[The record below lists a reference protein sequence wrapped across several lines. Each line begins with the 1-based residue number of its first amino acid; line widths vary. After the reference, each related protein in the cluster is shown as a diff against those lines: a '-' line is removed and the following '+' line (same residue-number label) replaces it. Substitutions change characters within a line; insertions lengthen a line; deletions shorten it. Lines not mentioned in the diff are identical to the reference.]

1 MVNYIIIFFVVLFV
15 GAWIWWGVKQ
25 LTKNIRKQN
34 KELDLAEL
42 AIPDSNHE
50 KEMTDLDKAENKIR
64 KAYILGFVYATLFLV
79 FSFVKKPIQPDLIV
93 TIGAVLLYGLSF
105 GIYKR
110 YRTCSI
116 IMFIYDSFGFFLV
129 MSAGVMK
136 GLIFVIVIVSIKT
149 AMLYIFFEGIR
160 GTLTYHKLKNQ
171 NKGEQ
176 NG

>member
-1 MVNYIIIFFVVLFV
+1 MVNYIIVFFVVLFV

-110 YRTCSI
+110 NRVCAI
-116 IMFIYDSFGFFLV
+116 IMIVFFIIEKIDLITRRTEEMMGGTGGIVFASVALV
-129 MSAGVMK
+129 ILV
-136 GLIFVIVIVSIKT
+136 F
-149 AMLYIFFEGIR
+149 FFEGMR
-160 GTLTYHKLKNQ
+160 GTFAYHKLKN
-171 NKGEQ
+171 K
-176 NG
+176 